1 MTRERT
7 ETALLGPSRVPS
19 RLVLGSWRELGTVG
33 VVAGLSGAYA
43 AILVLIS
50 ATASRLS
57 HHAGALGVIL
67 GTVATV
73 FILIALYVS
82 AIVMT
87 NAVATVL
94 AGRQSSLALLRLL
107 GADARG
113 LRRQIVRQAEIGGL
127 IGAAAGT
134 VIGVVSVLVGR
145 AIMVAQGT
153 IPAGDYPLVSGW
165 LALTLLATVLVTVV
179 AALAGSRAVLAVSPS
194 DALRGPQPTRSAA
207 RTLTR
212 RRVAAASILVV
223 AGGLLLAAAT
233 ALGAAHAG
241 FLVAFLGGAAAST
254 GILAGARLFLPASVS
269 LVSRLLGRGPTAVI
283 AGRNAVKDPERT
295 TRSTIGLA
303 IGVGLVV
310 TFASGLDALRHE
322 VLAHETNPSQRE
334 LALHI
339 LNLTEV
345 VLVAVV
351 VVSAVIAAVG
361 FASTLSLTVLQRTR
375 EIGLLRALGFTRSQ
389 VRSMIT
395 SESVAMSAAAIL
407 LGALVG
413 LVYGSVGAKSL
424 LGTAAPGFTIGA
436 PWVVLVAVAVAGAAL
451 VIASAHAPVRRAVNV
466 TPIDAL
472 RVD

>member
-1 MTRERT
+1 MTTGAR
-7 ETALLGPSRVPS
+7 ALGRSAARVPP

-33 VVAGLSGAYA
+33 VVAALSGAYA

-57 HHAGALGVIL
+57 HHGGALGVLL
-67 GTVATV
+67 GSVATV

-94 AGRQSSLALLRLL
+94 AGRQASLALLRLL

-113 LRRQIVRQAEIGGL
+113 LRRQIVRQAASVGL

-134 VIGVVSVLVGR
+134 AIGIVSVLVGR
-145 AIMVAQGT
+145 AIMLARGT
-153 IPAGDYPLVSGW
+153 IPAGDYPLVSAW
-165 LALTLLATVLVTVV
+165 LVVTVLAVVLVTVV
-179 AALAGSRAVLAVSPS
+179 AALVGSRAVLAVSPS
-194 DALRGPQPTRSAA
+194 DALRGPQPTRAVGRS
-207 RTLTR
+207 LTR
-212 RRVAAASILVV
+212 RRVALASILVA
-223 AGGLLLAAAT
+223 AGALLLAAAT
-233 ALGAAHAG
+233 VLGGAHAG
-241 FLVAFLGGAAAST
+241 FLVAFLGGAVATT
-254 GILAGARLFLPASVS
+254 GILVGARLFLPASVA
-269 LVSRLLGRGPTAVI
+269 LVARLLGRRPPTLI

-310 TFASGLDALRHE
+310 TFASGLDALRRE
-322 VLAHETNPSQRE
+322 VLAHETSPAQRE
-334 LALHI
+334 LALRI

-351 VVSAVIAAVG
+351 IVSAVIAAVG
-361 FASTLSLTVLQRTR
+361 FASTLSLTVLHRTR
-375 EIGLLRALGFTRSQ
+375 EIGLLRALGFTRAQ

-395 SESVAMSAAAIL
+395 NESVAMSAAAIL

-413 LVYGSVGAKSL
+413 VVYGSVGAKSL
-424 LGTAAPGFTIGA
+424 LGTVAPGFTVGV
-436 PWVVLVAVAVAGAAL
+436 PWVVLALVAVAGVAL
-451 VIASAHAPVRRAVNV
+451 VIASAHTPARRAVTV
-466 TPIDAL
+466 TPIEAL
-472 RVD
+472 RFD